1 MLGTLKLLLNQL
13 EKEMVH
19 APKSC
24 IIAVELESQ
33 GEVGVTCLKMQVP
46 PSTWV
51 E

>member
-19 APKSC
+19 GPRSC
-24 IIAVELESQ
+24 LIVVELETQ
-33 GEVGVTCLKMQVP
+33 GEVGVTRLKTQV
-46 PSTWV
+46 